1 MRYKVKAIHFVGI
14 GGVGMSGIAE
24 VLSNLGYSVTG
35 SDLKSSSAVVRL
47 ESLGIKVLIG
57 HSVKNIIDAD
67 VLVISSAISPENP
80 EVIEAK
86 RIGIPV
92 VPRATMLAELM
103 RFKQG
108 IAIAGTHGKTTTTSL
123 VASVLAEAAMDPT
136 YVIGGRLESVGA
148 NAQLG
153 EGEFIVVEA
162 DESDASFLLL
172 QPVICVVTNID
183 RDHLDAYDQDF
194 ERLKTA
200 FVNFITRIPFY
211 GKAVLCSDDPGIKA
225 ILPNLSRH
233 VITYGF
239 NEDAQVRASIPKRVD
254 GKMCFSV
261 NRQIGSVIFPPLR
274 VRLNCLGKHN
284 VLNSLAAIALATEL
298 EIDDDVICQALET
311 FQGVGRRL
319 ESYGSVKLGTKRVTL
334 YDDYGHHPSEV
345 EPTLA
350 AIREA
355 YPQKR
360 VVLVFQPHRYTR
372 TRDFFDEFVRVLSK
386 ADVLIMTEV
395 YEAGELPIPG
405 VDSAGI
411 ARSIRMISGL
421 NPVCVRGVEM
431 ALNVLVKLIEDDDVV
446 ITMGAGTIGSLPSAI
461 VLASKQSQSE
471 KSNRVEI

>member
-35 SDLKSSSAVVRL
+35 SDLKSSSAVARL

-239 NEDAQVRASIPKRVD
+239 NEDAQVRASIPKRVY

-261 NRQIGSVIFPPLR
+261 NRQIGSVIFPP
-274 VRLNCLGKHN
+274 
-284 VLNSLAAIALATEL
+284 
-298 EIDDDVICQALET
+298 
-311 FQGVGRRL
+311 
-319 ESYGSVKLGTKRVTL
+319 
-334 YDDYGHHPSEV
+334 
-345 EPTLA
+345 
-350 AIREA
+350 
-355 YPQKR
+355 
-360 VVLVFQPHRYTR
+360 
-372 TRDFFDEFVRVLSK
+372 
-386 ADVLIMTEV
+386 
-395 YEAGELPIPG
+395 
-405 VDSAGI
+405 
-411 ARSIRMISGL
+411 
-421 NPVCVRGVEM
+421 
-431 ALNVLVKLIEDDDVV
+431 
-446 ITMGAGTIGSLPSAI
+446 
-461 VLASKQSQSE
+461 
-471 KSNRVEI
+471 

>member
-1 MRYKVKAIHFVGI
+1 
-14 GGVGMSGIAE
+14 
-24 VLSNLGYSVTG
+24 
-35 SDLKSSSAVVRL
+35 
-47 ESLGIKVLIG
+47 
-57 HSVKNIIDAD
+57 
-67 VLVISSAISPENP
+67 
-80 EVIEAK
+80 
-86 RIGIPV
+86 
-92 VPRATMLAELM
+92 MLAELM

-254 GKMCFSV
+254 DKMCYTV

-298 EIDDDVICQALET
+298 EIDDGVICQALET

-421 NPVCVRGVEM
+421 NPCLLYTSPSPRDRG
-431 ALNVLVKLIEDDDVV
+431 
-446 ITMGAGTIGSLPSAI
+446 
-461 VLASKQSQSE
+461 
-471 KSNRVEI
+471 